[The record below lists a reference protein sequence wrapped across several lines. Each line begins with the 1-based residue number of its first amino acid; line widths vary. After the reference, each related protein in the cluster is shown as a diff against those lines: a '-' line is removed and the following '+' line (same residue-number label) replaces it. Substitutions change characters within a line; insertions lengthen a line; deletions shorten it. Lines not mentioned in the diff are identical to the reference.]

1 MKMSE
6 NKVATTVYAES
17 TPNPKVMK
25 FVANRAIIM
34 GDSVE
39 FMNIDEAMSSPLAIK
54 LFHFP
59 FVKEVFIAKNF
70 VSLTKYEMMEWDDV
84 VLEMREFIREYLAA
98 GGIVVKEAEEN
109 TSKAES
115 SEVEKITIEEV
126 KPEELGEIET
136 RIVDILEEYV
146 APAVESDGGNIKF
159 ISYEEGKVSVLLQ
172 GACSGCPSSTVTLKQ
187 GIESIL
193 KKMLPTLVTEVVAI
207 NG

>member
-1 MKMSE
+1 MSE
-6 NKVATTVYAES
+6 NKVATSVYAES

-25 FVANRAIIM
+25 FVANRAIIQ

-39 FMNIDEAMSSPLAIK
+39 FMNLDEAKNSPLAIK

-59 FVKEVFIAKNF
+59 FVKEVFIARNF
-70 VSLTKYEMMEWDDV
+70 VSLTKYEMMEWEDIV
-84 VLEMREFIREYLAA
+84 MELREFIREYLAE
-98 GGIVVKEAEEN
+98 GGVVVEEVLETVSPTEVSTEA
-109 TSKAES
+109 AQQL
-115 SEVEKITIEEV
+115 EEV

-146 APAVESDGGNIKF
+146 TPAVESDGGNIRF

-193 KKMLPTLVTEVVAI
+193 KKMLPTLVSEVVAI

>member
-1 MKMSE
+1 MSE
-6 NKVATTVYAES
+6 NKVGTTVYAES

-25 FVANRAIIM
+25 FVANRAIIQ

-59 FVKEVFIAKNF
+59 FVKEIFIAKNF
-70 VSLTKYEMMEWDDV
+70 VSLTKYEMMEWEDIV
-84 VLEMREFIREYLAA
+84 MELREFIREYLAD
-98 GGIVVKEAEEN
+98 GGVVVNEP
-109 TSKAES
+109 
-115 SEVEKITIEEV
+115 VEKISENEAPQAEKQAFEEV

-136 RIVDILEEYV
+136 RIVDILEEFV

-159 ISYEEGKVSVLLQ
+159 ISFEDGKVSVLLQ
-172 GACSGCPSSTVTLKQ
+172 GACSGCPSSTLTLKQ
-187 GIESIL
+187 GIETIL
-193 KKMLPTLVTEVVAI
+193 KKMLPTLITEVVAI

>member
-1 MKMSE
+1 MSD

-25 FVANRAIIM
+25 FVANRAIIQ

-39 FMNIDEAMSSPLAIK
+39 FMNLDEANNSPLAIK

-70 VSLTKYEMMEWDDV
+70 VSLTKYEMMEWEDIV
-84 VLEMREFIREYLAA
+84 MELREFIREYLAD
-98 GGIVVKEAEEN
+98 GGVVVEEVLETEA
-109 TSKAES
+109 TTKT
-115 SEVEKITIEEV
+115 TIDTEQILEEV

-136 RIVDILEEYV
+136 RIVDILDEYV
-146 APAVESDGGNIKF
+146 KPAVESDGGNIRF
-159 ISYEEGKVSVLLQ
+159 ISYEDGKVSVLLQ

-193 KKMLPTLVTEVVAI
+193 KKMLPTLVSEVVAI

>member
-1 MKMSE
+1 MSE
-6 NKVATTVYAES
+6 NKVATSVYAES

-25 FVANRAIIM
+25 FVANRAIIQ

-70 VSLTKYEMMEWDDV
+70 VSITKYEMMEWEDV
-84 VLEMREFIREYLAA
+84 VMEIREFIREYLAA
-98 GGIVVKEAEEN
+98 GSVVVNESEES
-109 TSKAES
+109 TSIIES
-115 SEVEKITIEEV
+115 SEVEKQAVEEV

-193 KKMLPTLVTEVVAI
+193 KKMLPTLVNEVVAI

>member
-1 MKMSE
+1 MSE

-25 FVANRAIIM
+25 FVANRAIIQ

-59 FVKEVFIAKNF
+59 FIKEVFIAKNF
-70 VSLTKYEMMEWDDV
+70 VSLTKYEMMEWEDV
-84 VLEMREFIREYLAA
+84 VIEIREFIREYLAA
-98 GGIVVKEAEEN
+98 GGVVVNVAKEN
-109 TSKAES
+109 SSKTES
-115 SEVEKITIEEV
+115 SEVEKTVLEEV
-126 KPEELGEIET
+126 KPEELGEVET

>member
-1 MKMSE
+1 MSE
-6 NKVATTVYAES
+6 NKVGTTVYAES

-25 FVANRAIIM
+25 FVANRAIIQ

-59 FVKEVFIAKNF
+59 FVKEIFIAKNF
-70 VSLTKYEMMEWDDV
+70 VSLTKYEMMEWEDI
-84 VLEMREFIREYLAA
+84 VLELREFIREYLAD
-98 GGIVVKEAEEN
+98 GGVVVNETEEKTSENEAPQ
-109 TSKAES
+109 T
-115 SEVEKITIEEV
+115 EKQVIEAV
-126 KPEELGEIET
+126 MPEELGEIET

-159 ISYEEGKVSVLLQ
+159 ISFEDGKVSVLLQ
-172 GACSGCPSSTVTLKQ
+172 GACSGCPSSTLTLKQ
-187 GIESIL
+187 GIETIL
-193 KKMLPTLVTEVVAI
+193 KKMLPTLITEVVAI

>member
-1 MKMSE
+1 MSE
-6 NKVATTVYAES
+6 KKIATTVYAES

-25 FVANRAIIM
+25 FVVNRAIVT

-39 FMNIDEAMSSPLAIK
+39 FVNIDEAVNSPLATK

-59 FVKEVFIAKNF
+59 FVKEVFIARNF
-70 VSLTKYEMMEWDDV
+70 VSITKYETMEWDELV
-84 VLEMREFIREYLAA
+84 MEIREFIREFLAD
-98 GGIVVKEAEEN
+98 GGLVHKEVKESPSQTESEE
-109 TSKAES
+109 TVTQS
-115 SEVEKITIEEV
+115 IEEV
-126 KPEELGEIET
+126 EPAELNEIET

-159 ISYEEGKVSVLLQ
+159 ISFEEGKVSVLLQ
-172 GACSGCPSSTVTLKQ
+172 GACSGCPSSTLTLKQ

-193 KKMLPTLVTEVVAI
+193 KKMLPTLIKEVVAI

>member
-1 MKMSE
+1 MSE
-6 NKVATTVYAES
+6 NKVGTTVYAES

-25 FVANRAIIM
+25 FVANRAIIQ

-39 FMNIDEAMSSPLAIK
+39 FMNIDEAMNSPLAIK

-59 FVKEVFIAKNF
+59 FVKEIFIAKNF
-70 VSLTKYEMMEWDDV
+70 VSLTKYEMMEWEDIV
-84 VLEMREFIREYLAA
+84 MELREFIREYLAD
-98 GGIVVKEAEEN
+98 GGVVVKE
-109 TSKAES
+109 
-115 SEVEKITIEEV
+115 SEEKISENDTPQADKQVIEEV

-159 ISYEEGKVSVLLQ
+159 ISFVDGKVSVLLQ
-172 GACSGCPSSTVTLKQ
+172 GACSGCPSSTLTLKQ
-187 GIESIL
+187 GIETIL
-193 KKMLPTLVTEVVAI
+193 KKMLPTLITEVVAI